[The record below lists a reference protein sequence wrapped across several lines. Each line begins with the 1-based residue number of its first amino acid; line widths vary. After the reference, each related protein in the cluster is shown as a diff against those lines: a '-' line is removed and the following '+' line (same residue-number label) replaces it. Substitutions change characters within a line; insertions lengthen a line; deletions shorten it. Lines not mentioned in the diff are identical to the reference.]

1 MKQLGTRTL
10 ETKRLLLRRLTKE
23 DAIEAYNN
31 WCSKEIVAKYV
42 LFETHA
48 SIEVTKDLFDR
59 WEKEYEDLDTYRWIV
74 ELKDTN
80 ELIGTIDVSK
90 KFLKY
95 GTCEIGYCYG
105 DKFWGLG
112 YGTESLEAVI
122 KYLFEEVEL
131 ELIYA
136 NHMINNPASGKVM
149 EKCGMK
155 YEGKL
160 RSRVIDKD
168 GNRNDLI
175 SYSITRGEYYDL
187 LKRKSPK

>member
-1 MKQLGTRTL
+1 MKKLGTKIL
-10 ETKRLLLRRLTKE
+10 ETKRLLLRKLTKE

-31 WCSKEIVAKYV
+31 WCSKENVAKYV
-42 LFETHA
+42 LFEKHNNV
-48 SIEVTKDLFDR
+48 EVTKKLFEN
-59 WEKEYEDLDTYRWIV
+59 WEKEYEELDTYRWIV
-74 ELKDTN
+74 QIKDTK

-95 GTCEIGYCYG
+95 GTGEIGYCYG

-112 YGTESLEAVI
+112 YGTESLSAVI

-149 EKCGMK
+149 EKSGMK

-175 SYSITRGEYYDL
+175 SYSITKDEYYDL
-187 LKRKSPK
+187 LKKSPE